1 MVAVF
6 RYFLGS
12 LIHCIVTSSLFIQF
26 PLKCMKHKCIAS
38 MECHKT
44 DPCANTTQVKK
55 CSLSSCS
62 PTGSVSLSSLPP
74 SQDYF
79 DHDFCNGA
87 IYLYF
92 EFSVRGSQIITAFIM
107 VIIYDYNVCLLS
119 YSKV

>member
-6 RYFLGS
+6 RYL
-12 LIHCIVTSSLFIQF
+12 LRNLTNCIVTSPLFIKF
-26 PLKCMKHKCIAS
+26 PLKCLKDKCVVS

-44 DPCANTTQVKK
+44 DPCAYTTQVKK

-62 PTGSVSLSSLPP
+62 PTCSVSLSSLPP
-74 SQDYF
+74 SQDYL
-79 DHDFCNGA
+79 DHDFYNRA

-92 EFSVRGSQIITAFIM
+92 EFSVRVSQIITTFIM
-107 VIIYDYNVCLLS
+107 VIMYDYNVCLLS